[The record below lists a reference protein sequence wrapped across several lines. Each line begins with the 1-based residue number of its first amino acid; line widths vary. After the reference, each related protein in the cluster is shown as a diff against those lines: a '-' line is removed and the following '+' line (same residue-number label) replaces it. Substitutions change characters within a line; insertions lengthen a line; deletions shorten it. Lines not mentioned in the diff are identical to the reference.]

1 MEQRDVLL
9 EVRNLCVEFRTAE
22 GAVQAV
28 RELSYTLHTGEKLG
42 IVGESGSG
50 KSVSSLGIMRLIP
63 DPPGRITQG
72 EIFFHGEDLLKK
84 SEREMRL
91 IRGNDISM
99 IFQEPMT
106 SLNPLMKVGHQI
118 EEVLRIHTDKSPAE
132 MKALALEVME
142 KVGLPDPPATYEK
155 YPHQLSGGQRQRAMI
170 AAAFIID
177 PKLLLADE
185 PTTAL
190 DVTVQ
195 AQIIELLK
203 RINVNRGIGIL
214 FISHDLHVVRKLCTR
229 VAVMHGG
236 RIVETGPTEE
246 VFHHPQDDYTK
257 RLIAA
262 IPTREKRKRTHG

>member
-1 MEQRDVLL
+1 MLDIRDLHLSFHDHGGVHEVLHG
-9 EVRNLCVEFRTAE
+9 VNLHMDA
-22 GAVQAV
+22 
-28 RELSYTLHTGEKLG
+28 GERLG
-42 IVGESGSG
+42 LVGESGSG
-50 KSVSSLGIMRLIP
+50 KSVTALAVAGLLRRSSA
-63 DPPGRITQG
+63 TVTG
-72 EIFFHGEDLLKK
+72 EILFEGRNLLACP
-84 SEREMRL
+84 RDEMRK
-91 IRGNDISM
+91 IQGRDIGM

-106 SLNPLMKVGHQI
+106 SLNPLMKVGRQI

-132 MKALALEVME
+132 CKALALEVME
-142 KVGLPDPPATYEK
+142 KVGLPDPPMTYEK

-203 RINVNRGIGIL
+203 RINVNRGIGLL

-229 VAVMHGG
+229 VAVMRGG
-236 RIVETGPTEE
+236 YIVETGPTEE
-246 VFHHPQDDYTK
+246 IFHNPQHEYTK

-262 IPTREKRKRTHG
+262 IPTREKRKRSHG

>member
-1 MEQRDVLL
+1 MLDIRDLRLSFHDRGGDHEVLHGI
-9 EVRNLCVEFRTAE
+9 NLHMDA
-22 GAVQAV
+22 
-28 RELSYTLHTGEKLG
+28 GERLG
-42 IVGESGSG
+42 LVGESGSG
-50 KSVSSLGIMRLIP
+50 KSVTALAVAGLLRRSSA
-63 DPPGRITQG
+63 TVSG
-72 EIFFHGEDLLKK
+72 EILFEGRNLL
-84 SEREMRL
+84 ECPRDEMRK
-91 IRGNDISM
+91 IQGRDIGM

-106 SLNPLMKVGHQI
+106 SLNPLMKVGRQI

-195 AQIIELLK
+195 AQILELLK
-203 RINVNRGIGIL
+203 RINVNRGIGLL

-229 VAVMHGG
+229 VAVMHDGC
-236 RIVETGPTEE
+236 IVETGPTEE

-262 IPTREKRKRTHG
+262 IPTREKRKNLHG

>member
-1 MEQRDVLL
+1 MLDICDLRISFHDRGVETEVLHG
-9 EVRNLCVEFRTAE
+9 VNLHMDA
-22 GAVQAV
+22 
-28 RELSYTLHTGEKLG
+28 GERLG
-42 IVGESGSG
+42 LVGESGSG
-50 KSVSSLGIMRLIP
+50 KSVTALTVAGLLRRSSATVSGQILF
-63 DPPGRITQG
+63 DGR
-72 EIFFHGEDLLKK
+72 DLLNTP
-84 SEREMRL
+84 REELRK
-91 IRGNDISM
+91 IQGRDIGM

-106 SLNPLMKVGHQI
+106 SLNPLMKVGRQI
-118 EEVLRIHTDKSPAE
+118 EEVLHIHTDKSPAE
-132 MKALALEVME
+132 RRALALEVME

-203 RINVNRGIGIL
+203 RINVNRGIGLL

-229 VAVMHGG
+229 VAVMHDGC
-236 RIVETGPTEE
+236 IVETGPTEE
-246 VFHHPQDDYTK
+246 VFRNPQDDYTK

-262 IPTREKRKRTHG
+262 IPTREKRKRSHG

>member
-1 MEQRDVLL
+1 MLDI
-9 EVRNLCVEFRTAE
+9 
-22 GAVQAV
+22 
-28 RELSYTLHTGEKLG
+28 RELHLTFHDHGVDNEVLHGINLHMDAGERLG
-42 IVGESGSG
+42 LVGESGSG
-50 KSVSSLGIMRLIP
+50 KSVTALAVAGLLRRSQVTL
-63 DPPGRITQG
+63 TG
-72 EIFFHGEDLLKK
+72 EILFDGRDLL
-84 SEREMRL
+84 RLPRGEMRK
-91 IRGNDISM
+91 IQGREIGM

-118 EEVLRIHTDKSPAE
+118 EEVLRIHTDRSPAE
-132 MKALALEVME
+132 TKALALEVME

-203 RINVNRGIGIL
+203 RINLGRGIGIL

-236 RIVETGPTEE
+236 RIVEAGPTEE

>member
-1 MEQRDVLL
+1 MLDIRDLRVTFHDHGTDNEVLHGI
-9 EVRNLCVEFRTAE
+9 NLHMDA
-22 GAVQAV
+22 
-28 RELSYTLHTGEKLG
+28 GERLG
-42 IVGESGSG
+42 LVGESGSG
-50 KSVSSLGIMRLIP
+50 KSVTALSVAGLLRRSRVTIS
-63 DPPGRITQG
+63 G
-72 EIFFHGEDLLKK
+72 EILFDGRELL
-84 SEREMRL
+84 RLPRDEMRK
-91 IRGNDISM
+91 IQGNEIGM

-142 KVGLPDPPATYEK
+142 KVGLPDPPMTYEK

-203 RINVNRGIGIL
+203 RININRGIGLL

-229 VAVMHGG
+229 VAVMHNGC
-236 RIVETGPTEE
+236 IVETGPTEE
-246 VFHHPQDDYTK
+246 IFHNPQDEYTK

-262 IPTREKRKRTHG
+262 IPTREKRKRMHG

>member
-1 MEQRDVLL
+1 MLDIRDLHLTFHDHGAANEVLHGI
-9 EVRNLCVEFRTAE
+9 NLHMDA
-22 GAVQAV
+22 
-28 RELSYTLHTGEKLG
+28 GERLG
-42 IVGESGSG
+42 LVGESGSG
-50 KSVSSLGIMRLIP
+50 KSVTALSVAGLLRRSGA
-63 DPPGRITQG
+63 TVSG
-72 EIFFHGEDLLKK
+72 EICFEGRNLLALPR
-84 SEREMRL
+84 EEMRK
-91 IRGNDISM
+91 IQGKEIGM

-106 SLNPLMKVGHQI
+106 SLNPLMKVGRQI

-177 PKLLLADE
+177 PKLLLCDE

-203 RINVNRGIGIL
+203 RINVNRGIGLL
-214 FISHDLHVVRKLCTR
+214 FISHDLHIIRKLCNR
-229 VAVMHGG
+229 VAVMYQG

-246 VFHHPQDDYTK
+246 VFRAPQDEYTK

>member
-1 MEQRDVLL
+1 MLDIRDLRLTFHDHGADNEVLHGI
-9 EVRNLCVEFRTAE
+9 NLHMDA
-22 GAVQAV
+22 
-28 RELSYTLHTGEKLG
+28 GERLG
-42 IVGESGSG
+42 LVGESGSG
-50 KSVSSLGIMRLIP
+50 KSVTALAVAGLLRRSKVTLS
-63 DPPGRITQG
+63 G
-72 EIFFHGEDLLKK
+72 EILFEGRELLQL
-84 SEREMRL
+84 SRDEMRK
-91 IRGNDISM
+91 IQGREIGM

-106 SLNPLMKVGHQI
+106 SLNPRMKVGHQI
-118 EEVLRIHTDKSPAE
+118 EEVLRIHTDKSPEE

-142 KVGLPDPPATYEK
+142 KVGLPDPPVTYEK

-203 RINVNRGIGIL
+203 RINVNRGIGLL

-229 VAVMHGG
+229 VAVMQGG
-236 RIVETGPTEE
+236 NIVETGPTEQ
-246 VFHHPQDDYTK
+246 VFRNPQDEYTK

>member
-1 MEQRDVLL
+1 MLDIRDLRLTFHDHGVDSEVLHGI
-9 EVRNLCVEFRTAE
+9 NLHMDA
-22 GAVQAV
+22 
-28 RELSYTLHTGEKLG
+28 GERLG
-42 IVGESGSG
+42 LVGESGSG
-50 KSVSSLGIMRLIP
+50 KSVTALAVAGLLRRSSATL
-63 DPPGRITQG
+63 TG
-72 EIFFHGEDLLKK
+72 EILFDGRNLL
-84 SEREMRL
+84 ECPREEMRK
-91 IRGNDISM
+91 IQGKEIGM

-118 EEVLRIHTDKSPAE
+118 EEVLRIHTDKPAAE
-132 MKALALEVME
+132 RRALALEVME

-203 RINVNRGIGIL
+203 RINVNRGIGLL

-229 VAVMHGG
+229 VAVMYQG

-246 VFHHPQDDYTK
+246 VFRNPQEDYTK

-262 IPTREKRKRTHG
+262 IPTREKRKR

>member
-1 MEQRDVLL
+1 MLDIRDLRVSFHDRGGDTEVLHGICLHMER
-9 EVRNLCVEFRTAE
+9 
-22 GAVQAV
+22 
-28 RELSYTLHTGEKLG
+28 GERLG
-42 IVGESGSG
+42 LVGESGSG
-50 KSVSSLGIMRLIP
+50 KSVTALAVAGLLRRSS
-63 DPPGRITQG
+63 T
-72 EIFFHGEDLLKK
+72 EISGQILFEGKDLLRTPRDELRKIQGK
-84 SEREMRL
+84 E
-91 IRGNDISM
+91 IGM

-118 EEVLRIHTDKSPAE
+118 EEVLSIHTDKSPAE
-132 MKALALEVME
+132 RKALALEVMG
-142 KVGLPDPPATYEK
+142 KVGLPDPPVTYEK

-203 RINVNRGIGIL
+203 RINVNRGIGLL

-229 VAVMHGG
+229 VAVMHDGC
-236 RIVETGPTEE
+236 IVETGPTEE
-246 VFHHPQDDYTK
+246 IFQNPQDDYTK

-262 IPTREKRKRTHG
+262 IPTREKRKRIHG

>member
-1 MEQRDVLL
+1 MLDIRDLHLTFHDHGESTEVLHG
-9 EVRNLCVEFRTAE
+9 VNLHMDA
-22 GAVQAV
+22 
-28 RELSYTLHTGEKLG
+28 GERLG
-42 IVGESGSG
+42 LVGESGSG
-50 KSVSSLGIMRLIP
+50 KSVTALAVAGLLRRSRATLSGQILFE
-63 DPPGRITQG
+63 GR
-72 EIFFHGEDLLKK
+72 DLLQA
-84 SEREMRL
+84 SREELRK
-91 IRGNDISM
+91 IQGREIGM

-106 SLNPLMKVGHQI
+106 SLNPLMTVGRQI

-132 MKALALEVME
+132 RRALALEVME
-142 KVGLPDPPATYEK
+142 KVGLPDPPVTYEK

-195 AQIIELLK
+195 AQILELLK

-214 FISHDLHVVRKLCTR
+214 FISHDLHVIRKLCTR
-229 VAVMHGG
+229 VAVMHNGC
-236 RIVETGPTEE
+236 IVETGPTEE
-246 VFHHPQDDYTK
+246 IFHNPQDDYTK

-262 IPTREKRKRTHG
+262 IPTREKRKRANG